1 MTAIS
6 EVRKEIE
13 DLQYR
18 EQKRIA
24 IQGIITVIKY
34 VPHRIPTESASAS
47 ETPRVWC
54 QRINSISLKAL

>member
-34 VPHRIPTESASAS
+34 IPHASATENAS
-47 ETPRVWC
+47 GAETLRVWC